1 MTECSWIN
9 DADIYLRLPQPMVN
23 FGTKSPRKQGHY
35 GAKHLISE
43 KNSNKFS
50 IDDPALSDMRNGHI
64 YCYVP

>member
-1 MTECSWIN
+1 
-9 DADIYLRLPQPMVN
+9 MVN